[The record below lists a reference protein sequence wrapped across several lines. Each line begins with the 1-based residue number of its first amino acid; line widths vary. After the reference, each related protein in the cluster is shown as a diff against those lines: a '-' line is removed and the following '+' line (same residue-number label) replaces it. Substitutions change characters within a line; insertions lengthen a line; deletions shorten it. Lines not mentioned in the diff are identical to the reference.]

1 MRKVS
6 LFIAMSLDG
15 YIEDTRGEVNWI
27 AGQSSDIENLD
38 TYSEFVKDIDTV
50 IMGWNTYHQVT
61 TELSLKKWIY
71 SGMTTYIFTH
81 RQEKSTDEIKFTNE
95 NSVKL
100 INQLKHQED
109 KDIGICGGANLI
121 QQLVED
127 ERVDKSYISIIPTL
141 LGKGLRLFGVS
152 S

>member
-1 MRKVS
+1 
-6 LFIAMSLDG
+6 
-15 YIEDTRGEVNWI
+15 
-27 AGQSSDIENLD
+27 
-38 TYSEFVKDIDTV
+38 
-50 IMGWNTYHQVT
+50 
-61 TELSLKKWIY
+61 
-71 SGMTTYIFTH
+71 MTTYIFTH

-95 NSVKL
+95 NSVNL

-152 S
+152 SQEQKLKLINTRNYNGIVDVVYERR

>member
-1 MRKVS
+1 
-6 LFIAMSLDG
+6 
-15 YIEDTRGEVNWI
+15 
-27 AGQSSDIENLD
+27 
-38 TYSEFVKDIDTV
+38 
-50 IMGWNTYHQVT
+50 
-61 TELSLKKWIY
+61 
-71 SGMTTYIFTH
+71 MTTYIFIH

-109 KDIGICGGANLI
+109 KDIEICGGANLI

-152 S
+152 SQEQKLKLISTRNYNGIVDVVYERR